1 MSNFP
6 TSADNASM
14 PAAAVIPVLH
24 YPDVL
29 AAAAWLRRAFGF
41 EERLRIG
48 AHRMQLN
55 VGGAAIV
62 LAKGNSPAESGTP
75 PHFSIMIRVRDVDS
89 HAQAA
94 EAAGAKLVATPQTFP
109 YGERQYTAIDLA
121 GYAWT
126 FSQSVANVHPSA
138 WGGELV
144 E

>member
-1 MSNFP
+1 MSAF
-6 TSADNASM
+6 SASPDNASM
-14 PAAAVIPVLH
+14 PAATVIPVLH

-29 AAAAWLRRAFGF
+29 AASVWLQRAFGF

-48 AHRMQLN
+48 GHRIQLN
-55 VGGAAIV
+55 VGSAAIV
-62 LAKGNSPAESGTP
+62 LAQGSAPASA
-75 PHFSIMIRVRDVDS
+75 HFSIMVRVADADR
-89 HAQAA
+89 HAKAA
-94 EAAGAKLVATPQTFP
+94 EAAGAKLVAPPQTFP
-109 YGERQYTAIDLA
+109 YGERQYTAIDPS